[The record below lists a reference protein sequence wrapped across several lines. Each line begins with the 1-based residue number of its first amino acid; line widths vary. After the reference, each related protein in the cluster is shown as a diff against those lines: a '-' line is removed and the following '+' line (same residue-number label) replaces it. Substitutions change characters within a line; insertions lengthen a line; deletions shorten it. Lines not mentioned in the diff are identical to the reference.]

1 MLTNK
6 NRDHITEHEAIEMLF
21 AGERVY
27 DRLDDGTV
35 YVIEVAESLGGWYEL
50 RHGHDEGGIFVASHI
65 NAVRGQHKIEEEIRM
80 YIGEDWAEQRAVPQ
94 EVNDAP
100 TRPETFEF
108 ESIDSAVLFSHS
120 KVRAYAQW
128 GLKPW
133 QQVLAYLRVAWLCIV
148 DAARSLCGLPKWAL
162 AEVLLRMASKEGKK

>member
-1 MLTNK
+1 MLTN
-6 NRDHITEHEAIEMLF
+6 RHREHISEDDAIEMLF

-35 YVIEVAESLGGWYEL
+35 YVIEVAESLAGWYEL
-50 RHGHDEGGIFVASHI
+50 RHGHDEGGVFVVSHTT
-65 NAVRGQHKIEEEIRM
+65 ARRGQHNIEEEIRM
-80 YIGEDWAEQRAVPQ
+80 YIGEDWAEQKAVPQ

-100 TRPETFEF
+100 TRPETFDF

-133 QQVLAYLRVAWLCIV
+133 QRVLAYLRVAWLCIV
-148 DAARSLCGLPKWAL
+148 DAARSLGGLPKWAL
-162 AEVLLRMASKEGKK
+162 AEVLIRMARKEEEK